1 MIACAAFRALRMVP
15 GRHRRWRL
23 WSAARRRWLIKERDR
38 RRASAAGQER
48 LATGPPR
55 RAVRARHSDALD
67 EPDGAAAS
75 PGSAHRRQQE
85 RSGSPFSASG
95 LVPSG
100 PGSPATGSARPGV
113 PASTCCI
120 GATECPDLGGSNHG
134 AGDSDWA
141 PDRRLLAR
149 ATTAAPSPSATAVQG
164 PGCAARCCRRRPEP
178 PREHLRVRV
187 SKARVLMIW
196 QVGLPAS
203 AVSDVRRSERMTGE
217 QTVRTG
223 PPAHAGLARRR

>member
-55 RAVRARHSDALD
+55 RAVHARHSDALD
-67 EPDGAAAS
+67 EPDGASAS

-100 PGSPATGSARPGV
+100 PGSPAAGSARPGV

-120 GATECPDLGGSNHG
+120 GATECPDPGGSNHG
-134 AGDSDWA
+134 AEDSDWA
-141 PDRRLLAR
+141 PDRRVGAQLSKAPRIVGDPRLRPGRRVARPYTHTASRLAR
-149 ATTAAPSPSATAVQG
+149 T
-164 PGCAARCCRRRPEP
+164 
-178 PREHLRVRV
+178 
-187 SKARVLMIW
+187 
-196 QVGLPAS
+196 PAS
-203 AVSDVRRSERMTGE
+203 AAYAALPR
-217 QTVRTG
+217 
-223 PPAHAGLARRR
+223 AR

>member
-55 RAVRARHSDALD
+55 RAVHARHSDALD
-67 EPDGAAAS
+67 EPDGASAS

-100 PGSPATGSARPGV
+100 PGSPAAGSARPGYR
-113 PASTCCI
+113 PALAASERQNARIWAAPITAPRIRI
-120 GATECPDLGGSNHG
+120 GRQIGGSRARG
-134 AGDSDWA
+134 LIAACCPARIDPERAGRQ
-141 PDRRLLAR
+141 DRRKGN
-149 ATTAAPSPSATAVQG
+149 QG
-164 PGCAARCCRRRPEP
+164 SHRHE
-178 PREHLRVRV
+178 
-187 SKARVLMIW
+187 
-196 QVGLPAS
+196 
-203 AVSDVRRSERMTGE
+203 
-217 QTVRTG
+217 
-223 PPAHAGLARRR
+223 